1 MSEINSKSSVF
12 SLSQGSKFQEKK
24 NSTLGSFYNLDGAS
38 KVPSTF
44 SVLESFLPN
53 ELHTDADGSV
63 LDPSINEYN
72 IDISYSGYSTQT
84 LDELYT
90 IFKAKAADLK
100 TKLEFFDNSPR
111 LASGG
116 DTTTT
121 FGHIYTGGTLTDGTN
136 DGYLRYVDHSSNGSM
151 KTFSEPTITSDDLGD
166 ANMVSDTIRLTC
178 GNMATDSTNQTGT
191 YLDNGT
197 IDTDSSGVCNPF
209 SSSAD
214 QEYFREIIVLIAQ
227 LNEIVEQMQS
237 KISNGESLTNVDGDN
252 IDQTLADLQDKYA
265 SILER
270 KRATTSSAYLETERL
285 KYDSSKLIYLA
296 LVLGTLILGVVI
308 FTRIIK
314 ASK

>member
-24 NSTLGSFYNLDGAS
+24 NSTLGSFSNLESAS
-38 KVPSTF
+38 KESSTF

-53 ELHTDADGSV
+53 ELHTDAEGNI
-63 LDPSINEYN
+63 LDPSMNEDGATE
-72 IDISYSGYSTQT
+72 IPYSGYSTQS
-84 LDELYT
+84 LDELYV
-90 IFKAKAADLK
+90 IFKAKVAELK
-100 TKLEFFDNSPR
+100 TKLEFFDNSPS

-116 DTTTT
+116 TTTT
-121 FGHIYTGGTLTDGTN
+121 FGHIYTGGTLTDGTD
-136 DGYLRYVDHSSNGSM
+136 DGYPRFVDHSSGAM
-151 KTFSEPTITSDDLGD
+151 KTFSDSNITSDNLGD
-166 ANMVSDTIRLTC
+166 VNMVSDTIRLTC
-178 GNMATDSTNQTGT
+178 GNMATDSTDQSSYT
-191 YLDNGT
+191 DSGT
-197 IDTDSSGVCNPF
+197 IVTDSSGVCNPF
-209 SSSAD
+209 SSSDD
-214 QEYFREIIVLIAQ
+214 QESFREIVVLIAQ

-237 KISNGESLTNVDGDN
+237 KFNNGESLTNVDGDN

-265 SILER
+265 SILEK

-285 KYDSSKLIYLA
+285 KYDSSKLIYVA

>member
-24 NSTLGSFYNLDGAS
+24 NSTLGSFSNLDGAS

-53 ELHTDADGSV
+53 ELHTDADGDA
-63 LDPSINEYN
+63 LDLSQNSSGV
-72 IDISYSGYSTQT
+72 DISYSGYSTQT

-100 TKLEFFDNSPR
+100 TKLEFFDNSPS

-116 DTTTT
+116 DTTT
-121 FGHIYTGGTLTDGTN
+121 FGHIYTGTD
-136 DGYLRYVDHSSNGSM
+136 DGYPRYVDHSSGTLT
-151 KTFSEPTITSDDLGD
+151 TFSDSTITSDNLTEVD
-166 ANMVSDTIRLTC
+166 MVSDTIRLTC
-178 GNMATDSTNQTGT
+178 GNMATDSTNQSSYTDSGI
-191 YLDNGT
+191 

-209 SSSAD
+209 SSSDD
-214 QEYFREIIVLIAQ
+214 QESFREIVVLIAQ
-227 LNEIVEQMQS
+227 LNEIVGEMQS
-237 KISNGESLTNVDGDN
+237 KFSDGESLTNVDGDN
-252 IDQTLADLQDKYA
+252 IDQTLAELQEKYA
-265 SILER
+265 SLLE
-270 KRATTSSAYLETERL
+270 KKQATTSSAYLESEKL
-285 KYDSSKLIYLA
+285 KYDSSKLVYLM
-296 LVLGTLILGVVI
+296 LVLGSLILGVVV

>member
-24 NSTLGSFYNLDGAS
+24 NSTLGSFSNLDGAS

-63 LDPSINEYN
+63 LDASLNADGTSADYT
-72 IDISYSGYSTQT
+72 GYSTQT

-100 TKLEFFDNSPR
+100 TKLEFFDNSPA
-111 LASGG
+111 LAT
-116 DTTTT
+116 DDTT
-121 FGHIYTGGTLTDGTN
+121 FGHIYTGTA
-136 DGYLRYVDHSSNGSM
+136 DGYPRYVDHSSGTLT
-151 KTFSEPTITSDDLGD
+151 TFSDSTITSDNLTEVD
-166 ANMVSDTIRLTC
+166 MVSDTIRLTC
-178 GNMATDSTNQTGT
+178 GNMATDSTDQTIYT
-191 YLDNGT
+191 DSGT

-209 SSSAD
+209 SSSDD
-214 QEYFREIIVLIAQ
+214 QESFREIVVLIAQ
-227 LNEIVEQMQS
+227 LNEIVGEMQS
-237 KISNGESLTNVDGDN
+237 KFSDGESLTNVDGDN
-252 IDQTLADLQDKYA
+252 IDQTLAELQEKYA
-265 SILER
+265 SLLE
-270 KRATTSSAYLETERL
+270 KKQATTSSAYLESERL
-285 KYDSSKLIYLA
+285 KYDSSKLVYLM
-296 LVLGTLILGVVI
+296 LVLGSLILGVVV

>member
-24 NSTLGSFYNLDGAS
+24 NSTLGSFSNLDGAS

-53 ELHTDADGSV
+53 ELHTDADGDV
-63 LDPSINEYN
+63 LDLSQNSSGV
-72 IDISYSGYSTQT
+72 DISYSGYSTQT

-100 TKLEFFDNSPR
+100 TKLEFFDNSPS

-116 DTTTT
+116 DTTT
-121 FGHIYTGGTLTDGTN
+121 FGHIYTGSSD
-136 DGYLRYVDHSSNGSM
+136 DYPRYVDHSSGTLT
-151 KTFSEPTITSDDLGD
+151 TFSDSTITSDNLAEVD
-166 ANMVSDTIRLTC
+166 MVSDTIRLTC
-178 GNMATDSTNQTGT
+178 GNMATDSTDQSAYT
-191 YLDNGT
+191 DSGT

-209 SSSAD
+209 SSSDD
-214 QEYFREIIVLIAQ
+214 QESFREIIVLIAQ
-227 LNEIVEQMQS
+227 LNEIVGEMQS
-237 KISNGESLTNVDGDN
+237 KFSDGESLTNVDGDN
-252 IDQTLADLQDKYA
+252 IDQTLAELQEKYA
-265 SILER
+265 SLLE
-270 KRATTSSAYLETERL
+270 KKQATTSSAYLESERL
-285 KYDSSKLIYLA
+285 KYDSSKLVYLM
-296 LVLGTLILGVVI
+296 LVLGSLILGVVV

>member
-53 ELHTDADGSV
+53 ELHTDADGNV
-63 LDPSINEYN
+63 LDPSINEATTT
-72 IDISYSGYSTQT
+72 DISYSGYSTQS
-84 LDELYT
+84 LDELYV

-100 TKLEFFDNSPR
+100 TKLEFFDSSPS
-111 LASGG
+111 LAKGTDNTYG
-116 DTTTT
+116 Y
-121 FGHIYTGGTLTDGTN
+121 IYTDNGVTS
-136 DGYLRYVDHSSNGSM
+136 YVDHSSNGSM
-151 KTFSEPTITSDDLGD
+151 KTFISESTITSDDLGD

-178 GNMATDSTNQTGT
+178 GNMATNSTDQPSYSGTGT
-191 YLDNGT
+191 
-197 IDTDSSGVCNPF
+197 IATDSSGVCNPF
-209 SSSAD
+209 SSSVD
-214 QEYFREIIVLIAQ
+214 QESFREIIVLIAQ

-237 KISNGESLTNVDGDN
+237 KFSNGESLTNVDGDN

>member
-24 NSTLGSFYNLDGAS
+24 NSTLGGFSNLEGAS
-38 KVPSTF
+38 KEPSTF

-63 LDPSINEYN
+63 LDASLNDDGTSADYT
-72 IDISYSGYSTQT
+72 GYSTQT

-100 TKLEFFDNSPR
+100 TKLEFFDNSPS

-116 DTTTT
+116 TTTT
-121 FGHIYTGGTLTDGTN
+121 FGHIYTGGTLTDGTD
-136 DGYLRYVDHSSNGSM
+136 DGYPRFVDHSSGTM
-151 KTFSEPTITSDDLGD
+151 KTFSDSTITSDNLGETD
-166 ANMVSDTIRLTC
+166 VVSDTIRLTC
-178 GNMATDSTNQTGT
+178 GNMATDSTDQSSYT
-191 YLDNGT
+191 DSGT

-209 SSSAD
+209 SSSDD
-214 QEYFREIIVLIAQ
+214 QESFREIVVLIAQ

-237 KISNGESLTNVDGDN
+237 KFSNGESLTNVDGDN
-252 IDQTLADLQDKYA
+252 IDQTLADLQEKYA
-265 SILER
+265 SLLE
-270 KRATTSSAYLETERL
+270 KKQATTSSAYLESERL
-285 KYDSSKLIYLA
+285 KYDSSKLVYLM
-296 LVLGTLILGVVI
+296 LVLGSLILGVVV

-314 ASK
+314 ATK

>member
-24 NSTLGSFYNLDGAS
+24 NSTLGSFSNLESAS
-38 KVPSTF
+38 KESSTF

-53 ELHTDADGSV
+53 ELHTDAEGNI
-63 LDPSINEYN
+63 LDPSMNEDGATE
-72 IDISYSGYSTQT
+72 IPYSGYSTQS
-84 LDELYT
+84 LDELYV
-90 IFKAKAADLK
+90 IFKAKVAELK
-100 TKLEFFDNSPR
+100 TKLEFFDNSPS

-121 FGHIYTGGTLTDGTN
+121 FGHIYTESN
-136 DGYLRYVDHSSNGSM
+136 DGFPRYVDHSSNGSM
-151 KTFSEPTITSDDLGD
+151 KTFSNSSNSNITSDDLGD
-166 ANMVSDTIRLTC
+166 VNMVSDTIRLTC
-178 GNMATDSTNQTGT
+178 GNMATYSTDQSSYTDS
-191 YLDNGT
+191 GT
-197 IDTDSSGVCNPF
+197 IVTDSSGVCNPF
-209 SSSAD
+209 SSSDD
-214 QEYFREIIVLIAQ
+214 QESFREIVVLIAQ

-237 KISNGESLTNVDGDN
+237 KFNNGESLTNVDGDN

-265 SILER
+265 SILEK

-285 KYDSSKLIYLA
+285 KYDSSKLIYVA